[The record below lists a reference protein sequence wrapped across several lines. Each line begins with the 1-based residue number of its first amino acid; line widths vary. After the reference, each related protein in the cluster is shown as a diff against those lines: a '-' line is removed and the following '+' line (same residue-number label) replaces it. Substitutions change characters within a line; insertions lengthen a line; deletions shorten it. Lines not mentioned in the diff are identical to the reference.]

1 MRRLALIAAA
11 GLAFHATPYAGAAV
25 YFDFHRVTNT
35 GSVLYETWQDAST
48 GKVYAQQSW
57 RAGSG
62 AGSTDECASG
72 VGWLPAGYYNL
83 VAHYDHYDGTKIKGR
98 VWHLNDKPCWNGTL
112 RGELFIHSEET
123 ADNGQYCPTIYDDP
137 FCWEG
142 DFDYKSAGC
151 IKLSRAAPYPSDLG
165 QAHSDWDGWSG
176 AHGYINLYHRV
187 YVG

>member
-1 MRRLALIAAA
+1 MKRLILISVTVLSALCGSAR
-11 GLAFHATPYAGAAV
+11 AAV
-25 YFDFHRVTNT
+25 YFDFHRITNT
-35 GSVLYETWQDAST
+35 GSVLYETWQDTTT

-62 AGSTDECASG
+62 TRPNECIQGA
-72 VGWLPAGYYNL
+72 GWLPGGYYNV
-83 VAHYDHYDGTKIKGR
+83 VAHYDHYDGTKVKGR
-98 VWHLNDKPCWNGTL
+98 VWQLNDKVCHDGTP
-112 RGELFIHSEET
+112 RSELFIHSEET
-123 ADNGQYCPTIYDDP
+123 ADNGQYCTDYWDDR

-142 DFDYKSAGC
+142 DFDYRSAGC

-187 YVG
+187 YVY

>member
-1 MRRLALIAAA
+1 MKYILVLAAVLAGSLAAA
-11 GLAFHATPYAGAAV
+11 DARAAV
-25 YFDFHRVTNT
+25 YFDFFRYTNT
-35 GSVLYETWQDAST
+35 NSTLYETWQDTST
-48 GKVYAQQSW
+48 GKVYARHAW

-62 AGSTDECASG
+62 TGPWEC
-72 VGWLPAGYYNL
+72 VPNIGWLPGGYYNI
-83 VAHYDHYDGTKIKGR
+83 VEHYDHYDGTKVKGR
-98 VWHLNDKPCWNGTL
+98 VWQLSDKACWNGTP
-112 RGELFIHSEET
+112 RSELFIHSEET

-151 IKLSRAAPYPSDLG
+151 IKLSRAAPYPSDLA